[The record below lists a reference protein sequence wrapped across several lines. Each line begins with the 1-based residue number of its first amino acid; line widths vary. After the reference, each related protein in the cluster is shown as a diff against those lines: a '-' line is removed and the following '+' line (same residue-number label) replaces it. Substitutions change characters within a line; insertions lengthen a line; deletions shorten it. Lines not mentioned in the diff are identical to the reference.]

1 MKVLFLGYLDKKSVE
16 KFCFIGSQ
24 PHIDTTDIDQFPEA
38 CTLNILK
45 FMEIETHGMHIYYV

>member
-1 MKVLFLGYLDKKSVE
+1 MFLGYLDKKSVE
-16 KFCFIGSQ
+16 KFRFIGSQ